1 MKKLSLIIFGI
12 ILCLGVNSIPEARA
26 ASVTISTN
34 ADTSA
39 FSSNPDNNYGTQ
51 TTTYVFAQ
59 VNGNGVFHGT
69 SFFNFDISQIPPH
82 STINS
87 AYLKTYLTFCNLDS
101 GYNFK
106 VSLLDRDWSEG
117 SLTWNN
123 QPQPV
128 SSIGMLRYPCDATTQ
143 NTFYSFDISNLI
155 QATVNGQY
163 AWHGLSLSNVNSSE
177 TYFYYIDTKEQS
189 PVVSAKLAVDF
200 TPPAGMNGS
209 SGSSQPASGS
219 SSGSSTSTPSSANSP
234 SSTSVKTQPN
244 ASQNPQAQ
252 QAPSSVS
259 GKVSKVLGTAWPL
272 WFTIIVIAGPI
283 LLFILAGVL
292 GFLIYKRKKKKLAK
306 PKIIKTHPTIKY
318 K

>member
-69 SFFNFDISQIPPH
+69 SFFNFDLSQIPPH

-177 TYFYYIDTKEQS
+177 TYFYYIATKEQS
-189 PVVSAKLAVDF
+189 PVVSAKLVVDF
-200 TPPAGMNGS
+200 TPPAGATN
-209 SGSSQPASGS
+209 SSQS
-219 SSGSSTSTPSSANSP
+219 SSGNNSGQTNANPAKTNGAASGLNPSTNS
-234 SSTSVKTQPN
+234 N
-244 ASQNPQAQ
+244 QNPTSNTGSQSKPNSLTNNAT
-252 QAPSSVS
+252 
-259 GKVSKVLGTAWPL
+259 KVLGTAWPL